1 MSPLY
6 QRLISPDSSLVIY
19 NNPGPTFDGIY
30 HYHPELELSLI
41 CDTRGLAAIGENIHP
56 IFSGD
61 TIMLGPNI
69 PHYWSN
75 EGMEFNNTAPRIM
88 LVFKFTE
95 YFLGSGFLEIPECQ
109 KLREFIRKAGQGIR
123 FLEPVRSQV
132 SKLMLEIEK
141 ITPSLLRLS
150 KFLELLSLV
159 TETQHLEILSD
170 QDNCFLGNERQNERI
185 DKVYKYVM
193 KNSSTPISLTEVAKQ
208 IHMSTE
214 AFCRFFKRSTGN
226 TLNEF
231 IQKTRLAR
239 VCQDL
244 IQSELSITE
253 IAFNHGFNNLSNFN
267 RQFRKHK
274 KMTPREYRKFFQE
287 SPSGTPTEHLSNKWE
302 ADIDLFLFGQNSIT
316 SC

>member
-1 MSPLY
+1 MSLLY

-19 NNPGPTFDGIY
+19 NNPGPKFDGIY

-41 CDTRGLAAIGENIHP
+41 CGTRGLAAIGENIHP
-56 IFSGD
+56 ISSGD
-61 TIMLGPNI
+61 TIMLGANI
-69 PHYWSN
+69 PHYWNN
-75 EGMEFNNTAPRIM
+75 EGMEFDNTEPRIM

-95 YFLGSGFLEIPECQ
+95 HFLGSGFLEIPESH
-109 KLREFIRKAGQGIR
+109 KLRDFLRKSAQGIR

-132 SKLMLEIEK
+132 SKLMLQIEK
-141 ITPSLLRLS
+141 IPPSLLRLS
-150 KFLELLSLV
+150 KFLELLDLV
-159 TETQHLEILSD
+159 TETKHLEILSD
-170 QDNCFLGNERQNERI
+170 QTTGFLGNEKQNERI

-193 KNSSTPISLTEVAKQ
+193 KHNSAPISLTEVAKQ

-244 IQSELSITE
+244 MQSELSITE
-253 IAFNHGFNNLSNFN
+253 IAFDHGFNNLSNFN

-274 KMTPREYRKFFQE
+274 KMTPREYRKLFQE

-302 ADIDLFLFGQNSIT
+302 ADMDLFLFGQNSIT